1 MDKIQRQIDVY
12 IYDNV
17 NALDVSGISEA
28 FHAAVV
34 DGQHAYKMRYVSS
47 NGKNVTSSC
56 GLKLAADI
64 ALHEISDADDL
75 LLPGGNGVN
84 DQLLQK
90 DIIEH
95 IKNWQVGKPQRR
107 LISICSGS
115 LLLAEAGVLN
125 GRFATTH
132 WLRGEYVMK
141 NYREVNWQVDKIY
154 VADGNIFSSAGV
166 TTGVDLALH
175 IIKQDCG
182 AEVALH
188 VARELVV
195 SIRRSGGQTQ
205 YSDILQS
212 QYLAQNSLGNLLDQ
226 LVASPEKNWTLETM
240 AAEVGMTS
248 RTLSRKFGRQLKM
261 SPMSYVEKIR
271 VKHAENLLGLGISI
285 QTTAQQS
292 GFGSLQRMR
301 RGFERQIG
309 ITPAAYVEKFSQIYS

>member
-1 MDKIQRQIDVY
+1 MDKMQRQVNVY

-28 FHAAVV
+28 FHSAVI
-34 DGQHAYKMRYVSS
+34 DGRHAYKMRYVSL
-47 NGKNVTSSC
+47 NGQNVTSSC

-64 ALHEISDADDL
+64 ALPEIANADDL
-75 LLPGGNGVN
+75 LLPGGQGINH
-84 DQLLQK
+84 QLQQK
-90 DIIEH
+90 DLIEL
-95 IKNWQVGKPQRR
+95 INNWQTGRSQNR
-107 LISICSGS
+107 LISICSGA
-115 LLLAEAGVLN
+115 LLLAEAGVLD
-125 GRFATTH
+125 GRVATTH
-132 WLRGEYVMK
+132 WSRREYVQK
-141 NYREVNWQVDKIY
+141 YYRKVKWQIDKIY
-154 VADGNIFSSAGV
+154 VADGNIYSSAGV
-166 TTGVDLALH
+166 TAGVDLALA

-212 QYLAQNSLGNLLDQ
+212 QYSVQNSLENLLDQ
-226 LVASPEKNWTLETM
+226 LLACPAKNWTLEVM

-248 RTLSRKFGRQLKM
+248 RTLSRKFNSQLKM
-261 SPMSYVEKIR
+261 SPISYVEKIR
-271 VKHAENLLGLGISI
+271 VKHAENLLGLGISM
-285 QTTAQQS
+285 QKTAQQS